1 MKEFIKSKYSILIPT
16 FLVIVLLIALILYIN
31 EYKENRYANMSSEE
45 VYQYFSGIK
54 LEYKANIGRNRK
66 KVVLKYEPSSEVVNL
81 DNVPIYLNGKDRV
94 IFPKEMSLFMVL
106 NDKQYQVSSL
116 SEIYKKNDLYYL
128 RYKNVN
134 NVFDYSFLYDGGN
147 LYFFLDEVSVNINDR
162 EIVKLSPL
170 SYINCSYQNFLEYYD
185 KEKDEFKSI
194 DLKNSDIVTVT
205 NDYMTVDVTM
215 DKVVYKNGFTI
226 LNNDF
231 STLIKLVDTLK
242 NSD

>member
-16 FLVIVLLIALILYIN
+16 FLVIVLLIALILYIK
-31 EYKENRYANMSSEE
+31 EYKENRYVNMSSEE
-45 VYQYFSGIK
+45 VYQYFSEIK

-170 SYINCSYQNFLEYYD
+170 SYINCSYQNFSEYYD